1 MKKRKKIWMAA
12 VLSAVI
18 ETFAFPEI
26 LFPDCIQKQVE
37 AEMQEYF
44 QARKSKEGEFQ
55 WSFWFLK

>member
-1 MKKRKKIWMAA
+1 MAA